1 MREAEDN
8 WLIKKTLSAEAF
20 RRIYDR
26 YEADLKGIK
35 KQMAQ
40 MVDNHNQSLQTVER
54 LMALAQNIKLAYR
67 DADPSLKRFYLGLF
81 WQKFL
86 VRKGKIVDGIL
97 TDEVKDLIKKPEEPS
112 VPKKSTSNFL
122 YREQG

>member
-1 MREAEDN
+1 
-8 WLIKKTLSAEAF
+8 
-20 RRIYDR
+20 
-26 YEADLKGIK
+26 
-35 KQMAQ
+35 MAQ

-122 YREQG
+122 YREHKRPPRKRWFFYALTEYDLALCAES